1 MRMKVSAEMDVVKEI
16 LGRMS
21 KLPIKQKR
29 LEDGTLRNLAIDAY
43 RCCRK
48 VLTVPSDF
56 GAYCEEEIGVTNNAR
71 KFLKATE
78 CWCFLFTSIGVYY
91 CTYEFGRI

>member
-1 MRMKVSAEMDVVKEI
+1 MWVKSSQMRSKFKFPRARYVMRMKVSAEMDVVKEI

-29 LEDGTLRNLAIDAY
+29 LEDETLRNLAIDAY

-56 GAYCEEEIGVTNNAR
+56 GAYCEEEI
-71 KFLKATE
+71 
-78 CWCFLFTSIGVYY
+78 
-91 CTYEFGRI
+91 

>member
-1 MRMKVSAEMDVVKEI
+1 
-16 LGRMS
+16 MS

-29 LEDGTLRNLAIDAY
+29 LEDETLRNLAIDAY

-71 KFLKATE
+71 KF
-78 CWCFLFTSIGVYY
+78 
-91 CTYEFGRI
+91 